1 MGKAL
6 VQTDTDKKDWFISY
20 SYLSAN
26 SSTPLVC
33 KFIKITVLIKGILR

>member
-6 VQTDTDKKDWFISY
+6 LQTDFDKNDWFISY
-20 SYLSAN
+20 SYLSAI
-26 SSTPLVC
+26 SSMPLVC

>member
-6 VQTDTDKKDWFISY
+6 VQTDIDKKDRFISY

-26 SSTPLVC
+26 SSTLLVC
-33 KFIKITVLIKGILR
+33 KFIKITVLIKGVLR